1 MNVNN
6 CNLAGIV
13 ETDVKLSEK
22 RDTCDFILKVKRD
35 RKDKDI
41 YDLVQCSIHGKKA
54 IEFVTKII
62 RGDCIYVFGSYRSKN
77 IIING
82 NYEKNNFQHFLV
94 ANFECCQNL

>member
-22 RDTCDFILKVKRD
+22 RDTGDFILKVKRD

-54 IEFVTKII
+54 IEFVTKIK
-62 RGDCIYVFGSYRSKN
+62 RGDCIYVFGSYRSKMFN
-77 IIING
+77 I
-82 NYEKNNFQHFLV
+82 FLLQILNV
-94 ANFECCQNL
+94 VKIYKSLKFL